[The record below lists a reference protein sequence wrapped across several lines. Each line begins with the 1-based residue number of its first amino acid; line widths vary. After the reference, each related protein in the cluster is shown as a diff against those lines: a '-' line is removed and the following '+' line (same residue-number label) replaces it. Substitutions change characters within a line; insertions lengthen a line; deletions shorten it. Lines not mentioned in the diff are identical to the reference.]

1 MKIFCKQQGASLIE
15 VAITVLILST
25 SLLAMATLQT
35 RSLQYNKSSAMR
47 SQANIYAY
55 DIIDRIRINRGKD
68 SANIGSYKADYN
80 ATPSGNALAT
90 TDMVEWRTN
99 ISNALPDGKGKVD
112 CAVATQICTIN
123 IKWSEAQIFGSG
135 SKEADDE
142 NVLTYS
148 TSI

>member
-1 MKIFCKQQGASLIE
+1 MNNFHRQCGASLIE
-15 VAITVLILST
+15 IAITFLILST

-55 DIIDRIRINRGKD
+55 DIIDRIRINRGKN
-68 SANIGSYKADYN
+68 SVNIGSYKADYD

-90 TDMVEWRTN
+90 TDMTDWRAN
-99 ISNALPDGKGKVD
+99 INSALPDGKGKVD
-112 CAVATQICTIN
+112 CAVATQVCTIN

-135 SKEADDE
+135 TKEADAE